1 MRRAVPATIAL
12 LLLAAC
18 SGGGGGGGGG
28 TSVTPSGDGPPGDP
42 SFAAGTRATAALS
55 YTGFEGDG
63 TLRGG
68 ENVSVVNLATGVVTG
83 GEFAGTMNAA
93 RTQIALA
100 GGGTVT
106 LTDPGATEYVRLFQR
121 QQAGSDP
128 VFGTVGFLSSPSD
141 LPGSGRVS
149 YSGGADV
156 LAADATRIYTLDGT
170 ATIVADF
177 GSDSVRIE
185 LNNLGGVAQGVSPG
199 NTGTVTIPR
208 GGRVIVNGSRISG
221 ASFSGGSASVSGL
234 PFGITGAANA
244 SGTNGGFFGPG
255 ADEVAGRVVVDDP
268 QGDVQVLGNFAA
280 D

>member
-1 MRRAVPATIAL
+1 MRRTGPATLAL

-18 SGGGGGGGGG
+18 GGGSGG
-28 TSVTPSGDGPPGDP
+28 SDASITPSGDSPPGDP
-42 SFAAGTRATAALS
+42 SFATGTQTTAALS

-83 GEFAGTMNAA
+83 GEFAGTLNAQ

-106 LTDPGATEYVRLFQR
+106 LTNPGATEYVRLFR
-121 QQAGSDP
+121 RAQAGSDP
-128 VFGTVGFLSSPSD
+128 VFGAVGFLSSPSD

-149 YSGGADV
+149 YTGAADV

-170 ATIVADF
+170 ASIVADF
-177 GSDSVRIE
+177 GADRVRIE
-185 LNNLGGVAQGVSPG
+185 LDDLGGTAQGVSPG

-208 GGRVIVNGSRISG
+208 GGRVTVEGSRISG
-221 ASFSGGSASVSGL
+221 ASFSGGAASVAGL
-234 PFGITGAANA
+234 PFSFTGTASAA
-244 SGTNGGFFGPG
+244 GTNGSFFGPG

-268 QGDVQVLGNFAA
+268 QGDVKVLGNFAA

>member
-1 MRRAVPATIAL
+1 MKRAGLATLAL

-18 SGGGGGGGGG
+18 SGGGGGGGSDRI
-28 TSVTPSGDGPPGDP
+28 TASGDSAPGDP
-42 SFAAGTRATAALS
+42 SFATGTGATAGLS

-83 GEFAGTMNAA
+83 GEFAGTLNAA

-106 LTDPGATEYVRLFQR
+106 LSNPGATEYVRLFQR
-121 QQAGSDP
+121 QQTGSDP
-128 VFGTVGFLSSPSD
+128 VFGTVGFRSSPSD

-149 YSGGADV
+149 YTGAADV
-156 LAADATRIYTLDGT
+156 LAADATRVYTLDGT
-170 ATIVADF
+170 AIIVADF
-177 GSDSVRIE
+177 GSDRVRIE
-185 LNNLGGVAQGVSPG
+185 LNGLGGVAQGVSPG

-208 GGRVIVNGSRISG
+208 GGRVIVDGSRISG
-221 ASFSGGSASVSGL
+221 ASFSGGAASVSGL
-234 PFGITGAANA
+234 PFSITGTANA

-255 ADEVAGRVVVDDP
+255 ADEVAGRGVVDDP
-268 QGDVQVLGNFAA
+268 QGDVQVLGSFAA

>member
-1 MRRAVPATIAL
+1 MRN
-12 LLLAAC
+12 LAAIGALILVAGC
-18 SGGGGGGGGG
+18 SGGGGGGGDDDR
-28 TSVTPSGDGPPGDP
+28 VTASGDSAPGDP
-42 SFAAGTRATAALS
+42 SFATGTQSTADLS
-55 YTGFEGDG
+55 FTGFEGDG

-68 ENVSVVNLATGVVTG
+68 ESVSVVNLATGVVTG
-83 GEFAGTMNAA
+83 GEFAGTINPQ

-106 LTDPGATEYVRLFQR
+106 LTDPGATEYVRLFR
-121 QQAGSDP
+121 REAAGSDP
-128 VFGTVGFLSSPSD
+128 VFGVVGFLSSPSD

-149 YSGGADV
+149 YTGAADV

-170 ATIVADF
+170 AFVVADF
-177 GSDSVRIE
+177 GSDEVRIE
-185 LNNLGGVAQGVSPG
+185 LRDLGGEAQGVSAG

-208 GGRVIVNGSRISG
+208 GGRVIVDGSRISG
-221 ASFSGGSASVSGL
+221 AGFSGGAASVSGL
-234 PFGITGAANA
+234 PFSITGTASA

-268 QGDVQVLGNFAA
+268 QGDVRVLGTFAA